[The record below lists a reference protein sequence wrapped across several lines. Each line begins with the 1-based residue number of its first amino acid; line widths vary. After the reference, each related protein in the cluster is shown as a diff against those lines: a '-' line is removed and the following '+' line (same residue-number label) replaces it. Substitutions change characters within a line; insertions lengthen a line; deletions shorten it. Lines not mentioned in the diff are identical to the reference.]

1 LIASLRGRENL
12 RPAILFTA
20 NRNSIAHRP
29 KSRREA
35 VLYVLHPIIRFGEV
49 SHDQLSFCWFGTYR
63 SRPVNVRALVFVLS
77 FALFFSLP
85 LVAREKTDTL
95 VMKNG
100 DRLTGEIKGLD
111 QGVLYVSFDYILG
124 TSSVQW
130 SKVAHLESK
139 QLFIVKTTDGSV
151 YTGTLSTAETEELR
165 PVKIEVIE
173 SSQKQI
179 VIPRTQIVKMGE
191 TSDRFWER
199 FNGDINSGIIYS
211 KGNNNTQYSL
221 GAEVDY
227 LRERWSANS
236 SLNSTLSASS
246 GASSAAT
253 RNQLN
258 LEGMHLLR
266 WNNWFY
272 AGIASFLQSSE
283 QDIRLQ
289 SNLGAGIGRYLKNT
303 NHASVALIGG
313 VAWQSTNYKQ
323 SELPVP
329 TQNVAA
335 ALIAAQVKLFRFNK
349 TNLALTAT
357 AFPAL
362 SEPGRIYFNTNA
374 TYYIKI
380 TSDLSWNISF
390 YGNWDNQPP
399 ANFSGSD
406 YGSSSGLSYTFGL
419 H

>member
-1 LIASLRGRENL
+1 M
-12 RPAILFTA
+12 
-20 NRNSIAHRP
+20 
-29 KSRREA
+29 
-35 VLYVLHPIIRFGEV
+35 
-49 SHDQLSFCWFGTYR
+49 
-63 SRPVNVRALVFVLS
+63 NVRALVVILS
-77 FALFFSLP
+77 FALLLSLP
-85 LVAREKTDTL
+85 LLAREKTDVL

-111 QGVLYVSFDYILG
+111 EGVLYVSFDYILG

-151 YTGTLSTAETEELR
+151 YSGTLSTAETEDLR

-173 SSQKQI
+173 SAQKQT
-179 VIPRTQIVKMGE
+179 VIPRTEIVKMGE
-191 TSDRFWER
+191 TSDKFWER

-227 LRERWSANS
+227 LRERWSANT

-258 LEGMHLLR
+258 LEGMRLLR

-272 AGIASFLQSSE
+272 AGIGSFLQSSE

-303 NHASVALIGG
+303 NHASIALIGG

-323 SELPVP
+323 TIDPIS

-349 TNLALTAT
+349 TNLDVTAT

-362 SEPGRIYFNTNA
+362 SEPGRIYFNTNV

-419 H
+419 R